1 MANGTVP
8 LNFPSFSDP
17 RMILVH
23 CEGEYCARFWD
34 ESQAGYE
41 QEHDGPTHLI
51 IGRHAGNEALG
62 RMASRFNINIARLQ
76 AFRDNA
82 EPVPSALRDQF
93 TSAEAPTFRLLR
105 RCSDVHLWSST
116 TTEHVECGQI
126 RKSETHYHITEGEEL
141 GFHHIKN
148 LEHAM
153 LNFEHS
159 CKAPS

>member
-51 IGRHAGNEALG
+51 IGRHAGFSIQYEHRKTTSL
-62 RMASRFNINIARLQ
+62 SRQCGTCAERPTRSVHLDRSARLPFAPPMQ
-76 AFRDNA
+76 RCTFVELDN
-82 EPVPSALRDQF
+82 D
-93 TSAEAPTFRLLR
+93 
-105 RCSDVHLWSST
+105 
-116 TTEHVECGQI
+116 
-126 RKSETHYHITEGEEL
+126 
-141 GFHHIKN
+141 
-148 LEHAM
+148 
-153 LNFEHS
+153 
-159 CKAPS
+159 